1 MRSALFW
8 NFTQR
13 RLVVSYR
20 RFGTTFVVVKFSQR
34 CWWRFKSSGTF
45 RPVDWSVYIFRG
57 QQSKMKALH
66 STEKFVTLHQS
77 IGRNIHQHLCENVM
91 SHRLEYRA
99 GPSYWYEDH
108 CRIHKSP
115 TIDIFSFR
123 ALWYIKTLVN
133 TNKCTTLVCVFFLLP
148 VGANIKNT

>member
-45 RPVDWSVYIFRG
+45 RPVDWSVYILRG

-66 STEKFVTLHQS
+66 STETFVTLHQS
-77 IGRNIHQHLCENVM
+77 IGRNIHQHLCENVI
-91 SHRLEYRA
+91 SRRIEDHA
-99 GPSYWYEDH
+99 GPSYCVW
-108 CRIHKSP
+108 RIFYGSVKITAAFTKAP
-115 TIDIFSFR
+115 YWTYFSFR

-133 TNKCTTLVCVFFLLP
+133 TNKYTIL
-148 VGANIKNT
+148 